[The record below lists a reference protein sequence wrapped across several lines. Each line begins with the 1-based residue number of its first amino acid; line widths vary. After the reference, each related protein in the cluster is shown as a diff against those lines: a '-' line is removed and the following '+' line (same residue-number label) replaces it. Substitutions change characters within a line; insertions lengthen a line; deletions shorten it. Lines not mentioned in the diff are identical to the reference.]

1 MKYLRMPIE
10 KESPEQLGYDLIRYN
25 LTESSVSDRKIS
37 DLGFTL
43 EDMTLFYGDHAGH
56 PGLREKIASISG
68 ENITP
73 DDVLITAGAAGAL
86 FIIATSLL
94 EKGDH
99 LVVERPNYSTNIETP
114 RAIGADISFL
124 DLVFEEGFALD
135 TSRIASMIR
144 PETKYVSLTSP
155 HNPTGTV
162 MTINDLKN
170 TIDLVEHKG
179 CRLLVD
185 ETYREMTFGE
195 PLPVAASL
203 SKKAISVS
211 SLSKTYGIPGIRTG
225 WIVCRDREL
234 METLL
239 SAKEQIGICGSVV
252 DEEIAYRAL
261 LGREEWL
268 KSNNLHISEAF
279 SITRDWMKNQTEF
292 EWVEPSG
299 GVVCFPRISS
309 ELNMD
314 MDDFYR
320 ILNEKYGTYVGPGH
334 WFEMPRRFMRVG
346 YGWPHIPDLKEG
358 LTNLTRA
365 AREGLK

>member
-1 MKYLRMPIE
+1 M
-10 KESPEQLGYDLIRYN
+10 
-25 LTESSVSDRKIS
+25 
-37 DLGFTL
+37 
-43 EDMTLFYGDHAGH
+43 
-56 PGLREKIASISG
+56 
-68 ENITP
+68 
-73 DDVLITAGAAGAL
+73 
-86 FIIATSLL
+86 
-94 EKGDH
+94 
-99 LVVERPNYSTNIETP
+99 ERPNYSTNIETP

-124 DLVFEEGFALD
+124 DLVFEERVFALD

-155 HNPTGTV
+155 HNPTGTL
-162 MTINDLKN
+162 MTINDLEN

-195 PLPVAASL
+195 NHCRWLHPCQ
-203 SKKAISVS
+203 KKAISVS

-279 SITRDWMKNQTEF
+279 SIIRDWMKNQTEF
-292 EWVEPSG
+292 EWVEPFGRGS
-299 GVVCFPRISS
+299 
-309 ELNMD
+309 
-314 MDDFYR
+314 
-320 ILNEKYGTYVGPGH
+320 YVS
-334 WFEMPRRFMRVG
+334 RG
-346 YGWPHIPDLKEG
+346 YLQD
-358 LTNLTRA
+358 
-365 AREGLK
+365 